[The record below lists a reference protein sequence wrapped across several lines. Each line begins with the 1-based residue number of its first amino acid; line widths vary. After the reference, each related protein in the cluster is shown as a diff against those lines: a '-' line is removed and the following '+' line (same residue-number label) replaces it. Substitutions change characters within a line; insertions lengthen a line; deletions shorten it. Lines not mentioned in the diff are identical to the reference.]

1 MQKKDDSHEKN
12 QEFPYRRRILA
23 DAEAPSTRG
32 VIHLMAI
39 EINEYVGNDN
49 IKHVKEDRTVKKG
62 TKKVEKAS
70 ALNSKKGGKKK

>member
-1 MQKKDDSHEKN
+1 
-12 QEFPYRRRILA
+12 
-23 DAEAPSTRG
+23 
-32 VIHLMAI
+32 MAI

-62 TKKVEKAS
+62 TKKVKKAS